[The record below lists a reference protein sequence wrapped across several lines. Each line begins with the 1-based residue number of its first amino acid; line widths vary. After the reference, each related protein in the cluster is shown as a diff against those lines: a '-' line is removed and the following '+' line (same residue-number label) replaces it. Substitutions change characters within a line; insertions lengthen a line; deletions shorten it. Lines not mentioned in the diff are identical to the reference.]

1 MFLTSANQ
9 TFSLS
14 FKKFKSDYLAATLI
28 GLFFFM
34 LFGIISSLFSSSNF
48 TAQLAFAILF
58 QGSFPVIFYCVYGIN
73 EPYEAYSTQLK
84 RVYLKNFLTS
94 KHHQKRLAQLF
105 LLHACFYFLLT
116 FLTYAVGYYV
126 GPQAG
131 LIFHVMSSF
140 LFMTTTWRLPAIL
153 YTSFDDGFFTCLKL
167 SVVIFK
173 RNLVSTLYFI
183 FLVHTPLL
191 LIFSGFI
198 LGAKA
203 VNSASGVTSSNLF
216 TFLLSQAPYA
226 IHLTFAGM
234 MLQLLFWLIFAIQ
247 NYSLSFFITLDS
259 KS

>member
-14 FKKFKSDYLAATLI
+14 FKKFKSDYLSATMI

-34 LFGIISSLFSSSNF
+34 LFGIISPLFSSSNF
-48 TAQLAFAILF
+48 TAQLIFALLF
-58 QGSFPVIFYCVYGIN
+58 HGSFPVIFYCIYGIN
-73 EPYEAYSTQLK
+73 EPPETDTGNSNL
-84 RVYLKNFLTS
+84 VYLKKFLLS
-94 KHHQKRLAQLF
+94 NHHQKRLVQLF
-105 LLHACFYFLLT
+105 LLHSCFYFLLT
-116 FLTYAVGYYV
+116 FLTYVVGYYV

-131 LIFHVMSSF
+131 LIFHITISF

-153 YTSFDDGFFTCLKL
+153 YTSFDDGFFRFVNL
-167 SVVIFK
+167 SFAIFK
-173 RNLVSTLYFI
+173 RNLASTLYFI

-198 LGAKA
+198 LGANA
-203 VNSASGVTSSNLF
+203 VNGASGVSSQNLLS
-216 TFLLSQAPYA
+216 FLLSQAPYS
-226 IHLTFAGM
+226 IHLTFAGLI
-234 MLQLLFWLIFAIQ
+234 LQLLFWLIFVIQ